1 MRILV
6 LLLITLLCCGAC
18 KEQYDHKGKTAL
30 VEVDGNFLYKEDL
43 MSVLPVGLSKDDSI
57 LFAEHYIR
65 SWAEEILLYEKAA
78 NNIPDNVDVDKL
90 VENYRKALIM
100 HTYQQELIN
109 QKLTNDISEQE
120 IADYY
125 EKNKEL
131 FKLESPLIKGL
142 FIKVPLTA
150 PQLNNVRRWYK
161 TEKQDAVES
170 LEKYSLQNAVKYE
183 YFYNKWVP
191 VTDVL
196 DLIPLKEASPDQYV
210 DKHRHVELKDTA
222 FYYFLNVSDY
232 RGAGEEK
239 PYEFARSEVKDLL
252 VNQKRVNFME
262 QVKNDL
268 YQQAVNKKKI
278 IYNYYIQRMKKF
290 VNFRFIVTLVLA
302 VFANVVTYAQDNVID
317 EVVWVVGDEAIL
329 KSDVEEARMDALY
342 NGRRFEGD
350 PYCVIPEEIAVQ
362 KLFLHQ
368 AKLDSIEVSE
378 AEIIQRVDMMT
389 NMYIQ
394 QIGSKE
400 KMEEYFNKTATQI
413 RETLRENARD
423 GLTVQKMQ
431 QKLVGDIKVTPAE
444 VRRYFKDLPQDSIPY
459 IPTQVEVQI
468 ITLQPKIPIAEIED
482 VKRRLRDYT
491 DRVTKGEIDFSTL
504 ARLYSEDKASAIKGG
519 ELDFMGRGMLDPAY
533 ANVAFS
539 LQDPKKVSKIVESEF
554 GYHIIQLIEK
564 RGDRVN
570 TRHILLRPKVSEKEL
585 TEACARLDS
594 IGDDIRQN
602 KFTFDEAASVISQ
615 DKDTRNNHGL
625 MVNTNE
631 RTGITTSKFQMQD
644 LPQDVAKVVDKMNVG
659 EISRAFTMIN
669 EKDGK
674 EVCAIVKLK
683 AKINGHKATIAED
696 YQDLKEIVMDKRRE
710 EMLQKWIL
718 NKQKH
723 TYVRIDPNWQKCDF
737 KYPGWVRND

>member
-1 MRILV
+1 
-6 LLLITLLCCGAC
+6 
-18 KEQYDHKGKTAL
+18 
-30 VEVDGNFLYKEDL
+30 
-43 MSVLPVGLSKDDSI
+43 
-57 LFAEHYIR
+57 
-65 SWAEEILLYEKAA
+65 
-78 NNIPDNVDVDKL
+78 
-90 VENYRKALIM
+90 
-100 HTYQQELIN
+100 
-109 QKLTNDISEQE
+109 
-120 IADYY
+120 
-125 EKNKEL
+125 
-131 FKLESPLIKGL
+131 
-142 FIKVPLTA
+142 
-150 PQLNNVRRWYK
+150 
-161 TEKQDAVES
+161 
-170 LEKYSLQNAVKYE
+170 
-183 YFYNKWVP
+183 
-191 VTDVL
+191 
-196 DLIPLKEASPDQYV
+196 
-210 DKHRHVELKDTA
+210 
-222 FYYFLNVSDY
+222 
-232 RGAGEEK
+232 
-239 PYEFARSEVKDLL
+239 
-252 VNQKRVNFME
+252 
-262 QVKNDL
+262 
-268 YQQAVNKKKI
+268 
-278 IYNYYIQRMKKF
+278 MKKF

-389 NMYIQ
+389 N
-394 QIGSKE
+394 
-400 KMEEYFNKTATQI
+400 
-413 RETLRENARD
+413 TLRENARD